1 MAFLSEQ
8 DQQAL
13 REKFAEEMRDDVRLH
28 FFTQT
33 ASPLVLPGQAQP
45 EGDFQYLRQA
55 QELMQEVTAL
65 SPKLSLEIHDVRTD
79 AAKAREH
86 GVDRVPALLVQSGD
100 TALRFFGLPA
110 GYEFSTFIQDVIDLS
125 TGSIQ
130 LSEAAQTYLKGLE
143 QDVHLRVFVTPT

>member
-1 MAFLSEQ
+1 MAFLSDQ

-13 REKFAEEMRDDVRLH
+13 REKFAAEMRDDVRLH
-28 FFTQT
+28 FFTRS
-33 ASPLVLPGQAQP
+33 APVLIIPGQAPPQH
-45 EGDFQYLRQA
+45 DYQYLQQA

-65 SPKLSLEIHDVRTD
+65 SPKLSLEIHDIQTD
-79 AAKAREH
+79 AAAARAYR
-86 GVDRVPALLVQSGD
+86 VDSVPALMVQAGD

-110 GYEFSTFIQDVIDLS
+110 GYEFSTFIQDVLDLS

-130 LSEAAQTYLKGLE
+130 LSDETQTFLRELN